1 MDKISIITICKN
13 CKSDFDITAQ
23 SIVKQDYPN
32 IEWIVIDGGS
42 IDGTVESI
50 NNVAENISYF
60 VSESDN
66 GVYDA
71 INKGIKVAT

>member
-13 CKSDFDITAQ
+13 CKSNFDITAQ
-23 SIVKQDYPN
+23 SIIKQDYPN

-50 NNVAENISYF
+50 NNIAENIYYI
-60 VSESDN
+60 EKEI
-66 GVYDA
+66 A
-71 INKGIKVAT
+71 P